1 MSAQDFTAK
10 EYDYIICGGGTAG
23 LVIAARLTEDPNI
36 TVGVLEA
43 GGNCLDNL
51 LIDGPNLFLQL
62 FNKPQYDWMYKTV
75 PQEGTVGRTHGWVR
89 GKVLGGSSAVNFNMF
104 SMASRQDLD
113 NWAELGNKGWG
124 FDDMLPYYRKFETY
138 HPAGDAFAEQVND
151 KYLDATLRGTSGP
164 IQVCLPGT
172 EVSWLQDVWPKTIL
186 NAGYKP
192 SKDPRSG
199 SAIGGFNQLNTV
211 DPKHNRRSYAAR
223 EYYEPNAHRS
233 NLTVLTNALVSK
245 VQLEKTGGDAKA
257 TGVQFIVDGATH
269 TAKVKKE
276 VIVCGGSI
284 NSPQILELSGIGSPD
299 VLSKAGVK
307 AIVDLPAVGENLN
320 DHAATGMGIGIKD
333 EYPSAEALVRSPE
346 IMQQAMEAYIK
357 HKAGPFAIP
366 PTTTGFAS
374 LEKVQPDFPDAKQH
388 IDALVAEYAKEHPDS
403 DPAGRDPLLARQ
415 LLDPKEAVCQIVALG
430 TGIDTTQA
438 LHTDKIFP
446 STEPG
451 MWIGIGA
458 CSTRSLSRGYVHIN
472 SSDPNAHPTID
483 PAYCKHPLDVDMMA
497 RSILHVMKFLE
508 CEPMK
513 SVLRR
518 DENGD
523 IVGAE
528 SGGKLPK
535 TLEEAKD
542 FTRRNTVTEYHP
554 VGTCAML
561 PKEKGGVVS
570 DQLKVYGTS
579 NVRVADASIF
589 PLHVQGNI
597 VSLVYALAEKAAD
610 IIKGTQTTSTNGTTG
625 TNGVNG
631 H

>member
-1 MSAQDFTAK
+1 MSAQDFASK
-10 EYDYIICGGGTAG
+10 KYDYIICGGGTAG
-23 LVIAARLTEDPNI
+23 LVIAARLTEDPNV

-43 GGNCLDNL
+43 GGNGLDDL

-75 PQEGTVGRTHGWVR
+75 PQEGTLGRTHGWAR
-89 GKVLGGSSAVNFNMF
+89 GKVLGGSSAINFNMF

-113 NWAELGNKGWG
+113 NWVELGNKGWG

-138 HPAGDAFAEQVND
+138 NPAGNSFAEQVND
-151 KYLDATLRGTSGP
+151 KYIDAALRGTSGP
-164 IQVCLPGT
+164 IQISLPGD
-172 EVSWLQDVWPKTIL
+172 EASWLQDVWPKTIL

-211 DPKHNRRSYAAR
+211 DPRHKRRSYAAR
-223 EYYEPNAHRS
+223 EYYEPNAKRP
-233 NLTVLTNALVSK
+233 NLSVLTHALVSK
-245 VQLEKTGGDAKA
+245 IQLEKNGDEAKA
-257 TGVQFIVDGATH
+257 TGVEFIVDGTTH
-269 TAKVKKE
+269 TAQVKKE

-284 NSPQILELSGIGSPD
+284 NSPQILELSGIGSPE
-299 VLSKAGVK
+299 VLSKAGVEV
-307 AIVDLPAVGENLN
+307 IVDHPAVGENLN
-320 DHAATGMGIGIKD
+320 DHTATGLGIGVKN
-333 EYPSAEALVRSPE
+333 EYPTAEALTQNPE
-346 IMQQAMEAYIK
+346 VMQQALEAYIK
-357 HKAGPFAIP
+357 HKAGPFVTP

-374 LEKVQPDFPDAKQH
+374 LEKIQSDFPDAKQH
-388 IDALVAEYAKEHPDS
+388 IEALVADYAKKNPGA
-403 DPAGRDPLLARQ
+403 DPAGRDALLARQ
-415 LLDPKEAVCQIVALG
+415 LLDPKEAVCQIVVLA
-430 TGIDTTQA
+430 TGIDTTQVY
-438 LHTDKIFP
+438 HTDKLFP

-451 MWIGIGA
+451 MWIAVGA

-472 SSDPNAHPTID
+472 SSDPSVHPTID
-483 PAYCKHPLDVDMMA
+483 PAYLKHPVDLDMMA
-497 RSILHVMKFLE
+497 RSVLHVMTFLE
-508 CEPMK
+508 LEPLK

-523 IVGAE
+523 VVSAE

-535 TLEEAKD
+535 TLEEAKECVQ
-542 FTRRNTVTEYHP
+542 RNTVTEYHP

-561 PKEKGGVVS
+561 PKDKGGVVS
-570 DQLKVYGTS
+570 DELKVYGTS
-579 NVRVADASIF
+579 NVRVADASVF

-610 IIKGTQTTSTNGTTG
+610 IIKGKPAGTMNG